1 MSTAAQTV
9 LEWDDYFKKL
19 LTYHTIKTNVNVSN
33 FDSGIQV
40 PKMPPLHSSNTD
52 TTYKHLHGTLNI
64 LKGRLGTF
72 VKDMQT
78 LKGAQKNLHA
88 SLPIEDQLLQLAL
101 HTELTRKKWFQA
113 LPVTLQNMAKT
124 SYAKQNKTRNNL
136 LQVPT
141 RTPVNT
147 PYIALT
153 PHKHPSLSVKQY
165 LGWGLQGSQH
175 LLTGAGMVGG
185 MAGRAAARQ
194 PAATGASAL
203 VFAIAAY
210 GLKKWTNRK
219 MMYTQ
224 RKLQDLK
231 NKNGNI
237 FYNAQEYSNAE
248 ILVKKKAEQ
257 ALKRATNII
266 RVFMM
271 LPSYGGVTY
280 ASKHAAVIKML
291 QDFQTAWPGASK
303 TAREYISDKWTTFL
317 MPAAERAT
325 TFAVTVKT
333 AAEHASES
341 SPELVQAAILLSI
354 SLLPMLFF
362 IRCGVPRKLARVY
375 TTLMNIREILQKR
388 KKRLATRKYDKD
400 LIKGQ
405 QHILKLLKQE
415 LKKSRN
421 SNVRNDIEQAID
433 EQQEYLTSLE

>member
-1 MSTAAQTV
+1 MSSAAQTV

-40 PKMPPLHSSNTD
+40 PKMPSLYESNTN

-64 LKGRLGTF
+64 LKGHLGTF

-78 LKGAQKNLHA
+78 LKGAQNKLHA
-88 SLPIEDQLLQLAL
+88 SLPIKDQLLQLAL
-101 HTELTRKKWFQA
+101 HTELIRKKWFQA

-153 PHKHPSLSVKQY
+153 PHKHPSLPYKQY

-194 PAATGASAL
+194 PVATGASAL
-203 VFAIAAY
+203 FFAIAAY

-219 MMYTQ
+219 RMYTQ

-231 NKNGNI
+231 NKNGN
-237 FYNAQEYSNAE
+237 NNAE
-248 ILVKKKAEQ
+248 LLAKKKAEH

-266 RVFMM
+266 RVFML

-291 QDFQTAWPGASK
+291 RDFQTAWPGASEK
-303 TAREYISDKWTTFL
+303 AREYISDKWTTFL
-317 MPAAERAT
+317 LPAAERAT
-325 TFAVTVKT
+325 TFVVTVKT

-375 TTLMNIREILQKR
+375 TNLMNIREILRQR
-388 KKRLATRKYDKD
+388 KNRLAKSKYDKA
-400 LIKGQ
+400 LIEGQ
-405 QHILKLLKQE
+405 QHILKLLLQE
-415 LKKSRN
+415 LDKSRN
-421 SNVRNDIEQAID
+421 SKGNSKKGAEIQKAIE
-433 EQQEYLTSLE
+433 EQQEELKRLGNLVE